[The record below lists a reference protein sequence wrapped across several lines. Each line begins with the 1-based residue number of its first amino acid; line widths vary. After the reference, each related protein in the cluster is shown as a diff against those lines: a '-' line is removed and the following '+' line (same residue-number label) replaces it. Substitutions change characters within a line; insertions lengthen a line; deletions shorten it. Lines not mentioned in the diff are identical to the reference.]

1 MSQKEV
7 NAEYIFDVSVF
18 RERFHKLRKSL
29 KLSQAEFAAFLEIPT
44 GSVGGY
50 ESGDKT
56 PNSATLFKIA
66 KKCNVST
73 DYLLGLQKEPTL
85 DEDIKKICDYTG
97 LSGTAVSRIRMFHD
111 DVKEKAD
118 YRVVLDVDGAN
129 SLIYSPD
136 LSFDILNQLLC
147 NPHFYSTMSAVADY
161 KISLSKWICECSEFL
176 HTFCESSEFEIS
188 NPSINS
194 DNLTTVEIDI
204 FLDTAHRLLGEKLRL
219 IHGDLFQTTECFKD
233 SIRSVTEN
241 DYNKSKEIKELL
253 TLIQT
258 ILLTARR
265 DINGEHN

>member
-1 MSQKEV
+1 MKLNDLLAQKGIMQKTL
-7 NAEYIFDVSVF
+7 AEHIGVTDNTISYYLSGKRCPDID
-18 RERFHKLRKSL
+18 KLI
-29 KLSQAEFAAFLEIPT
+29 E
-44 GSVGGY
+44 
-50 ESGDKT
+50 
-56 PNSATLFKIA
+56 IA
-66 KKCNVST
+66 KFLNIST

-147 NPHFYSTMSAVADY
+147 NPHFYSTISAAADY

-188 NPSINS
+188 NPSINL

-219 IHGDLFQTTECFKD
+219 IHSDLFQTTECFKD
-233 SIRSVTEN
+233 SIRSVMEN
-241 DYNKSKEIKELL
+241 DYNKSKEVKELL